1 MVLLLRRRVRPRL
14 SAYSAAPYLGPRHS
28 CCRVRP
34 SEWSFIAT
42 FVPADGKGQRAQRVG
57 LDPSGDGRFM
67 LVAVGATDTYDVTLF
82 GKGDGDLVVTFRW
95 TTPRDG
101 PSVDL
106 RSVSQPCQS
115 GTS

>member
-1 MVLLLRRRVRPRL
+1 VG
-14 SAYSAAPYLGPRHS
+14 APN
-28 CCRVRP
+28 
-34 SEWSFIAT
+34 
-42 FVPADGKGQRAQRVG
+42 VG

-101 PSVDL
+101 HP
-106 RSVSQPCQS
+106 
-115 GTS
+115 

>member
-1 MVLLLRRRVRPRL
+1 
-14 SAYSAAPYLGPRHS
+14 
-28 CCRVRP
+28 
-34 SEWSFIAT
+34 
-42 FVPADGKGQRAQRVG
+42 
-57 LDPSGDGRFM
+57 M
-67 LVAVGATDTYDVTLF
+67 LVVAVGATDTYDVTLF

-106 RSVSQPCQS
+106 RSVSRPCQS